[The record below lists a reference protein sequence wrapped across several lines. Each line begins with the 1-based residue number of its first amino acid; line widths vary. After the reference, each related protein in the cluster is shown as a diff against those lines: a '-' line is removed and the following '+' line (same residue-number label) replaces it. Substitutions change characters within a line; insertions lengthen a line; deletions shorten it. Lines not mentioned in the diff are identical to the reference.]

1 MIDAGTVSG
10 TDLSGRLVK
19 GDDLIGDTTVS
30 NDDYGRNTDASDP
43 DDASV
48 AGITSDRLLA
58 TARPGTRRL

>member
-10 TDLSGRLVK
+10 TDLSGRLVT

-30 NDDYGRNTDASDP
+30 NDGYGRGADASDP
-43 DDASV
+43 DDSSV